1 MLLSNAITTALVS
14 QSRSITFNHNKRSD
28 DMNRVVESYSN
39 EPPLSDVATF
49 FAASAAQIRIKAHMG
64 FETGY
69 EEGRK
74 FCVPL

>member
-1 MLLSNAITTALVS
+1 
-14 QSRSITFNHNKRSD
+14 
-28 DMNRVVESYSN
+28 MNRVVESYSN

-64 FETGY
+64 FETGC